1 MLSSRI
7 LRSQFRVAVLV
18 GAACLASV
26 AAPAQTP
33 TRPPAR
39 PAQPAPKKPA
49 GQPAKPAAPKPA
61 EVTPAP
67 APPPDVTVKMRYVT
81 GDKTT
86 TSTVSMK
93 GTEQRIDYGS
103 ELVVLQECDLGRV
116 VQVSDANK
124 KYLVAAPGGAP
135 SAAAGQSPAAK
146 TDGVVTYTATVTDTG
161 ERKQMFNVTARHLS
175 TVLTKEATPKACDK
189 KKEHVETDGWY
200 IDAPAG
206 ALCAVSMRNLVPAP
220 TSSDCRDEVR
230 YVGPD
235 ISKIGYPIA
244 YTITTTTDSGKPS
257 TMAME
262 VTDLTRSVLPATLFS
277 IPDGYAEVKK
287 LEDLAKPLLDNSE
300 KKAGTVR
307 IGVAPIGNK
316 ANGDASL
323 DVLHDAL
330 VVSLGDAELDAVALA
345 GDNAAELT
353 ADARSKN
360 ADFILTT
367 DIAEVKQA
375 GGGVL
380 GKLSGTS
387 KDSFSAKVDFKL
399 VAVGGTASRLSS
411 SEKSG
416 TSTLKMAIGAAKN
429 VSRFVTPLGLMGSR
443 FNFMSAFSQL
453 SNGASPTTMQ
463 QSPDPVLNTV
473 FFLVDRATGG
483 PAETDLKSEDAA
495 VASAMER
502 EVKAVASEILK
513 KR

>member
-1 MLSSRI
+1 M
-7 LRSQFRVAVLV
+7 LRSRFGVVVLV
-18 GAACLASV
+18 GAACLFTTAAS
-26 AAPAQTP
+26 AQAPKQ
-33 TRPPAR
+33 PPAR

-49 GQPAKPAAPKPA
+49 GQPARPPAPKPA
-61 EVTPAP
+61 EAKPAP

-81 GDKTT
+81 GEKTT

-93 GTEQRIDYGS
+93 GTRQRIDYGS

-116 VQVSDANK
+116 VQVSDVNR
-124 KYLVAAPGGAP
+124 KYLVAAPGGGSTAP
-135 SAAAGQSPAAK
+135 AQSQAPKLDA
-146 TDGVVTYTATVTDTG
+146 VVTYTATVTDTG
-161 ERKQMFNVTARHLS
+161 ERKQIFNETARHVK
-175 TVLTKEATPKACDK
+175 TVLTKESSPKACDK

-206 ALCAVSMRNLVPAP
+206 ALCAASAVSIRNLVPAAAG
-220 TSSDCRDEVR
+220 SDCRDEVR

-244 YTITTTTDSGKPS
+244 YTITTTTDDGKPS

-262 VTDLTRSVLPATLFS
+262 VTDLTRSLLPATLFS
-277 IPDGYAEVKK
+277 IPDGYAEVKR
-287 LEDLAKPLLDNSE
+287 LEDLAKPLSDTAE

-316 ANGDASL
+316 ANADVSL
-323 DVLHDAL
+323 DVLRDAL
-330 VVSLGDAELDAVALA
+330 VVSLGDAELDVVAIDGA
-345 GDNAAELT
+345 GTADLT

-360 ADFILTT
+360 ADYILTT
-367 DIAEVKQA
+367 EIAEVKQA

-399 VAVGGTASRLSS
+399 AAVGGGNPRLSS

-429 VSRFVTPLGLMGSR
+429 VSRFMTPLGLMGSR
-443 FNFMSAFSQL
+443 FNFMSAFSQF
-453 SNGASPTTMQ
+453 SNGASSTTMQ

-483 PAETDLKSEDAA
+483 PAETDLTSAEAA

-502 EVKAVASEILK
+502 EVNAVASEISK